1 MGAKYNYFSLANQ
14 RNKISDVDDVKFF
27 PMEKIAEM
35 YVAKKAKI
43 YEDKPYFLE
52 VIDDSEFFITK
63 EDKKIINCKFVFLG
77 EFEQKA
83 ICSSFALNPG
93 YNVLL
98 VDYLNVEGKELQN
111 EEWAEDLKIATGHY
125 LLSRRGY

>member
-1 MGAKYNYFSLANQ
+1 MGAKYNYFCLANQ

-27 PMEKIAEM
+27 PMDKVAEM

-43 YEDKPYFLE
+43 YEDKPYFVE
-52 VIDDSEFFITK
+52 FIDDSEFFITK

-98 VDYLNVEGKELQN
+98 VDYLNAEGKELQN

-125 LLSRRGY
+125 LLSKRGY